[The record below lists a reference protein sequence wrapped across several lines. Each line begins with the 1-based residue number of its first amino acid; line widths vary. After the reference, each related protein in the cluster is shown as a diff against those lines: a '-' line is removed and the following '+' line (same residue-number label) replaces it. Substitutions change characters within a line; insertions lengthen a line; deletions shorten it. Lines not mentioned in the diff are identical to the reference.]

1 MRCAI
6 VLAVGATLVA
16 AHPAAEH
23 LDKRDAEACASVAQK
38 ILPDLNSIPTPT
50 GSLESFLAKQTQFAT
65 MTDSCEL
72 PAVTGSLAKE
82 YTSYASQLSSWY
94 MDQKSGLSSLLDAC
108 SDVPEVK
115 SQIDAVTKTGTIC
128 DKVTWASETGSAS
141 SKDDDK
147 KGDDSAA
154 GSNSIKA
161 GIVVA
166 VAGVAGVMML

>member
-23 LDKRDAEACASVAQK
+23 LDKRDTAECASVAQK
-38 ILPDLNSIPTPT
+38 ILPDLNNAPTPS
-50 GSLESFLAKQTQFAT
+50 GSLESFLAKQTQLAT

-82 YTSYASQLSSWY
+82 YTSYASELSSWY
-94 MDQKSGLSSLLDAC
+94 MDQKNALSSLMDAC
-108 SDVPEVK
+108 SDVPEVQ

-141 SKDDDK
+141 SKDDDN
-147 KGDDSAA
+147 AA